1 MDIAKKITNK
11 INYKINELVTD
22 PKAEAIAAEEERKK
36 AIETKQIEESKKKET
51 ALKEEKAKEAERS
64 RTDWDI
70 IKEIA
75 IKTIV
80 TIVGIFIILLFGSL
94 ISNIAIHRHIA
105 IRLLYFIYG
114 AIGGVALIFM
124 SLINPFL
131 LLIGLALNFILYK
144 TNNLPHWYAFIPLT
158 TSPSSSF
165 LGRVLKT
172 PFYWN
177 PESPEHKSAYLES
190 MNKYKTFLESQLM
203 STAANANAK

>member
-51 ALKEEKAKEAERS
+51 ALKEEKAKEAERA

-75 IKTIV
+75 TKTIV
-80 TIVGIFIILLFGSL
+80 TIVGIFIIFLFGSL

-124 SLINPFL
+124 SLINPFI

-144 TNNLPHWYAFIPLT
+144 TNHLPHWYAFIPLT